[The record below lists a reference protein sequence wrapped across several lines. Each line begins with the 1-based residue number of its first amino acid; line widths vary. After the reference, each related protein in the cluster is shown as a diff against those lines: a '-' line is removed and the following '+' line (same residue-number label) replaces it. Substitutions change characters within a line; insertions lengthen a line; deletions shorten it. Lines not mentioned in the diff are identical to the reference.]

1 MFRRVGEYFPLMLPQ
16 IPYNWEWM
24 HRIFIDSIFTDIVT
38 FTLKCSIIFGVLV
51 TRFNEFSL
59 YTSNRINF
67 VELILGYLER
77 KTMWKFLKKHRRN
90 LGGSI
95 LLKLI
100 ENVPVLVCMH
110 QGFSIEIGWLHLK
123 YLHHKADRFALTL
136 RLYQSPWK
144 QNLW

>member
-1 MFRRVGEYFPLMLPQ
+1 
-16 IPYNWEWM
+16 M

-77 KTMWKFLKKHRRN
+77 KTMWKFLKKHRQN

-100 ENVPVLVCMH
+100 ENVPEHWKSISRIFWYLSVCTRD
-110 QGFSIEIGWLHLK
+110 F
-123 YLHHKADRFALTL
+123 
-136 RLYQSPWK
+136 QSK
-144 QNLW
+144 LGDYI